1 MDNGQIPDSR
11 RVLYYVGIALIGIG
25 IVVFIKFGFFN
36 LISSA
41 PTVETPS
48 FSSFGPPSLSPVEKP
63 FMERAQEAAGN
74 SMKGA
79 IAGIALVLI
88 GAVLTN
94 IGRQGLAGSGVI
106 LDPRQAREDLEPWSR
121 MHGGM
126 VADALDEAKI
136 DFSGLKAKYGEAE
149 LPFDERLRRLE
160 QLRKDGLVSEAE
172 FAAAHQR
179 ILADA

>member
-25 IVVFIKFGFFN
+25 IAIFFKFGFLTPF
-36 LISSA
+36 
-41 PTVETPS
+41 PMTPS
-48 FSSFGPPSLSPVEKP
+48 VESELLPPFGPAALLSNEKP
-63 FMERAQEAAGN
+63 FIERAQEAADAQT
-74 SMKGA
+74 KGCLF
-79 IAGIALVLI
+79 GMALALI
-88 GAVLTN
+88 GGVLMS
-94 IGRQGLAGSGVI
+94 IGREGLAGSGVI

-121 MHGGM
+121 LKGGI

-136 DFSGLKAKYGEAE
+136 DFSGLKAKYGTAE
-149 LPFDERLRRLE
+149 LPFDERLRRLD

-172 FAAAHQR
+172 YAEARKR